1 MRCRRYNGAARGGLM
16 KMNSKISTFSTAS
29 NIPFAETHL
38 IFILFSRKTRKAKLS
53 SFAFTDSG

>member
-1 MRCRRYNGAARGGLM
+1 MWAM
-16 KMNSKISTFSTAS
+16 KMNSKINTFSTGC
-29 NIPFAETHL
+29 NMPFAETYL

>member
-1 MRCRRYNGAARGGLM
+1 M